1 MMPNGRHRAPAF
13 LFMGVKQVT
22 KNTTITIVQIGPE
35 YIAGVTADGELPANN
50 TFDYAVIALAMPG
63 ADPITID
70 VLDRDENVLIDHDFW
85 PIRPAQ
91 TANEA
96 IANRLAS
103 AARLAVRNPAYRVEP
118 LPGMGGD
125 VTYIVP

>member
-1 MMPNGRHRAPAF
+1 M
-13 LFMGVKQVT
+13 T
-22 KNTTITIVQIGPE
+22 KNTTITIVQIGPD
-35 YIAGVTADGELPANN
+35 YIASATTDGELPANN

-70 VLDRDENVLIDHDFW
+70 VLDRDENVLIDHDFG
-85 PIRPAQ
+85 PIRPAK
-91 TANEA
+91 TVKEA
-96 IANRLAS
+96 IAYRLAS

-125 VTYIVP
+125 APYIVP